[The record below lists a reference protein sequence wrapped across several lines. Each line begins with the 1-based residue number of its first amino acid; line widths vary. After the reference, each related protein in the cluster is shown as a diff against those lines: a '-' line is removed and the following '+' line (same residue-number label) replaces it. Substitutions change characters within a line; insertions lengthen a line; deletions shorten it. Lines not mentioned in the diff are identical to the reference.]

1 MSEEKWSHTFP
12 KKPGVYKCRINGERE
27 EYLINHLCQLNGRF
41 RWKDLRGVDYDHTA
55 YVEWTGD
62 PLGPTNISG

>member
-1 MSEEKWSHTFP
+1 MSEEKWNHTFP
-12 KKPGVYKCRINGERE
+12 KKPGVFR
-27 EYLINHLCQLNGRF
+27 CQLNGRF

-62 PLGPTNISG
+62 PLGPTNIGG